1 MKISNAKY
9 LGSEKR
15 EALIDLEIP
24 ENFNGNLL
32 IFIHGYM
39 GFKDW
44 GPWNMMQKFFVE
56 RGFGFCKFNMTHNGT
71 TPEHSV
77 DFVDLEAF
85 GNNCYSFEKKDTF
98 LVLNWLETKVD
109 LTSCFFHVIG
119 HSRGG
124 GIALLS
130 SNDSRIRS
138 VITLAAISSVEKR
151 FTFEKKVFEEWERTG
166 VRYVTN
172 SRTNQELPHYFSQ
185 YIDFQE
191 NKENLSIQKAC
202 ESLKKPILIIHGD
215 KDESVNISEGDDL
228 AKWTGKELTIVR
240 NVNHTFGGSHPY
252 VEKTLPGH
260 LEDCCERILEFL
272 QNNQF

>member
-24 ENFNGNLL
+24 ENFNGNVL

-44 GPWNMMQKFFVE
+44 GPWNMMQNFFVE

-71 TPEHSV
+71 TPENPV

-98 LVLNWLETKVD
+98 LVLNWLEKKVD
-109 LTSCFFHVIG
+109 LTSCFLHVIG

-130 SNDSRIRS
+130 SSDSRIRS

-202 ESLKKPILIIHGD
+202 ETLKKPILIIHGNN
-215 KDESVNISEGDDL
+215 DEAVNISEGDDL

-240 NVNHTFGGSHPY
+240 NANHTFVGSHPY